1 LCTLY
6 PRENFYFLL
15 DSKQKR
21 ACFSESLEIENKI
34 KGMGINLDES
44 SRSRLDEDGYTTMD
58 SEPLDMPPF
67 CGGLQNMQS
76 TYV

>member
-1 LCTLY
+1 MLKLVYEIKIIYLNKT
-6 PRENFYFLL
+6 RHYFISYFIL
-15 DSKQKR
+15 
-21 ACFSESLEIENKI
+21 
-34 KGMGINLDES
+34 GMGINLDES